1 VLVAKKCVQSNASVL
16 FFQKPEFTA
25 YGAKRSVAEG
35 VNGRQKHAFQYLPKS
50 CRKQDFTVKNTR
62 EYRFFAN
69 MTENFDN
76 TRIHSGAIQPSAP
89 PPPTM

>member
-1 VLVAKKCVQSNASVL
+1 MPIAKKCVQSNASVL

-25 YGAKRSVAEG
+25 EGVKHSVAEG
-35 VNGRQKHAFQYLPKS
+35 ANERQKHAFQYLPKL
-50 CRKQDFTVKNTR
+50 CRKQDFTVKNER

-69 MTENFDN
+69 MTENFDI
-76 TRIHSGAIQPSAP
+76 TLIHSCAIQPSAP